1 MKILSID
8 VGMKNLAFCLFN
20 IQDDLTYKIELWDVL
35 DLCKQ
40 EEFICKEIK
49 KDGKPCNKKAKFCK
63 LDCYYCKS
71 HAKNQNYIIPSAEL
85 NKKKLKKMKLVKLK
99 ELAKRHQFFDGKKI
113 KKDDLLKIINDKLSE
128 SYFDCISHIK
138 AADLNLVQ
146 YGRNLMEQFNETLKD
161 IKVDG
166 VVVENQIGPLALRMK
181 TLQGMIMQ
189 HFIEK
194 NIPLVEEV
202 SATNKLKE
210 FLGTKK
216 TTYAE
221 RKKASIEFTQSTLVK
236 EKISDKWLEHFNK
249 HKKRDDLAD
258 SFLQGRW
265 YLNTT
270 ILEPEIK

>member
-20 IQDDLTYKIELWDVL
+20 IQDDLMYKIELWDVL

-85 NKKKLKKMKLVKLK
+85 NKKKLKKMKLIKLK

-113 KKDDLLKIINDKLSE
+113 KKDDLLKIINDKLTE

-138 AADLNLVQ
+138 ATDMNLVQ

-221 RKKASIEFTQSTLVK
+221 RKKASIEFTQATLVK
-236 EKISDKWLEHFNK
+236 EKISHKWIEHFNK

-258 SFLQGRW
+258 CFLQGRW
-265 YLNTT
+265 YLNST
-270 ILEPEIK
+270 ILKPEIK